1 MIHDFTRSYLL
12 HGLAGSP
19 TVLGQLMTQ
28 IPADAWDRRPDPE
41 RFTLREVVAHLADW
55 ERVWQERVETALT
68 ADPAVFPDRDPGQLA
83 LDGDYASADP
93 ETSVRQF
100 QERRAE
106 LVRQFREL
114 SSEDWQRSGKH
125 PIRGILTIEDL
136 AVTALGHDG
145 YHLNQVSEWIQSA

>member
-1 MIHDFTRSYLL
+1 MIHEFTRNYLL
-12 HGLAGSP
+12 NGLEGSP
-19 TVLGQLMTQ
+19 TVLAQLMTG
-28 IPADAWDRRPDPE
+28 IPSDAWDRRPDPD

-93 ETSVRQF
+93 ETSAREF
-100 QERRAE
+100 RERRAE
-106 LVRQFREL
+106 LVGQLGEL
-114 SSEDWQRSGKH
+114 SSEDWQRSGEH
-125 PIRGILTIEDL
+125 PLRGVLTIEDL

-145 YHLNQVSEWIQSA
+145 YHLHQVSEWIQGA